1 MGAHIY
7 QMNIWAVRAG
17 TSAGEFLF
25 LRTAIWKF
33 VFLLLFLSS
42 CFVRSPKYS
51 TLEQVMSLKLGMTK
65 AQVEETLGVQPYDL
79 KANTDTSNVFIY
91 VYRVTERRT
100 VSFYTKPVNGKELLG
115 KYVQLDVTYSIGG
128 KVLSIE
134 SCSLC
139 PDNLVTTSKID
150 FVEVLVFFTV
160 TLPLLLLYFK

>member
-1 MGAHIY
+1 
-7 QMNIWAVRAG
+7 
-17 TSAGEFLF
+17 
-25 LRTAIWKF
+25 
-33 VFLLLFLSS
+33 
-42 CFVRSPKYS
+42 
-51 TLEQVMSLKLGMTK
+51 MSLKLGMTK

-79 KANTDTSNVFIY
+79 KAYNDTSNVFIY

-100 VSFYTKPVNGKELLG
+100 ISFNTKPENGKELLG
-115 KYVQLDVTYSIGG
+115 KYVQLAVTFSKGG

>member
-1 MGAHIY
+1 M
-7 QMNIWAVRAG
+7 QNAVISKTVSTAKYFFLRAG
-17 TSAGEFLF
+17 
-25 LRTAIWKF
+25 IWNV
-33 VFLLLFLSS
+33 VFMLLFLSS

-65 AQVEETLGVQPYDL
+65 AQVEETLRVQPYDL
-79 KANTDTSNVFIY
+79 KSYNDSSNIFIY

-100 VSFYTKPVNGKELLG
+100 ISFKTKTENGKELLG
-115 KYVQLDVTYSIGG
+115 KYVQLAVAYSKAG

-139 PDNLVTTSKID
+139 PDNLVTTSRINIA
-150 FVEVLVFFTV
+150 EVLVFFTV

>member
-1 MGAHIY
+1 MLK
-7 QMNIWAVRAG
+7 V
-17 TSAGEFLF
+17 
-25 LRTAIWKF
+25 
-33 VFLLLFLSS
+33 VFMLLFLSS

-79 KANTDTSNVFIY
+79 KAYNDTSNVFIY

-100 VSFYTKPVNGKELLG
+100 ISFNTKPENGKELLG
-115 KYVQLDVTYSIGG
+115 KYVQLAVTFSKGW